1 MNISGIVKG
10 EPKGM
15 FRIGYPGP
23 KHQTLKK
30 FGDWSTD
37 RGNYHTWL
45 EDEESGKIYDPTPMN
60 SDPFE
65 NRMDYQ
71 VSKVDKSKKFY
82 KEFPPELT
90 SYHEKHIKERI
101 LNEVIIPNS
110 KQGNT
115 FKDFLEQNSDK
126 YQKGA
131 CYFNC
136 LLFKNKYPH
145 LRIVFGAM
153 GYWCM
158 DEYKGYVCLRW
169 GC

>member
-23 KHQTLKK
+23 KHQKIKK
-30 FGDWSTD
+30 LGEWTTSK
-37 RGNYHTWL
+37 GNYHTWL
-45 EDEESGKIYDPTPMN
+45 EDSEGNIYDPTPMN
-60 SDPFE
+60 SDPFD
-65 NRMDYQ
+65 NRMDYH
-71 VSKVDKSKKFY
+71 VSKIDKSKKFY
-82 KEFPPELT
+82 KEFPSSIS
-90 SYHEKHIKERI
+90 SYHEKHIKDRI
-101 LNEVIIPNS
+101 LNEVIVPNS
-110 KQGNT
+110 KIGRN
-115 FKDFLEQNSDK
+115 FSDILDENYNK

-136 LLFKNKYPH
+136 LVFKNKNPH
-145 LRIVFGAM
+145 LKIVFGAM

>member
-1 MNISGIVKG
+1 MNVSGIVKG
-10 EPKGM
+10 EPKGV

-23 KHQTLKK
+23 KHQKFKK
-30 FGDWSTD
+30 LDDWTIE

-45 EDEESGKIYDPTPMN
+45 EDTEGNIYDPTPMN
-60 SDPFE
+60 SDPFD
-65 NRMDYQ
+65 NHMDYH
-71 VSKVDKSKKFY
+71 VSKIDKSKKFY
-82 KEFPPELT
+82 KEFPPNI
-90 SYHEKHIKERI
+90 SAYHEKHIKERI

-110 KQGNT
+110 KLGRT
-115 FKDFLEQNSDK
+115 FSEILDENYDK

-136 LLFKNKYPH
+136 LVFKNKNPH
-145 LRIVFGAM
+145 LKIVFGAM